1 MTRKYDGDEAKTKTY
16 FQMSRFVQM
25 NGEWFYTTREGE
37 ERGPFE
43 SKAEAEGDFIECI
56 RHLAQM
62 EEYGVDT

>member
-1 MTRKYDGDEAKTKTY
+1 MGRKYDEDEAKTY

-25 NGEWFYTTREGE
+25 NGEWFYTTREGD

-43 SKAEAEGDFIECI
+43 SKAEAEGDLIAYI

-62 EEYGVDT
+62 EEYGVDS